1 MKMQISF
8 EGQIVAVTGAGNGFG
23 RGIAQSFAEL
33 GARVFACDKSR
44 EGLDETMSVSG
55 ITPALVDLSD
65 RAAAAAWI
73 AGVEQ
78 ETGQAIRILV
88 NNAGGSMGKTFQP
101 LEDVSDA
108 DWDALFATNL
118 HGTFATCRAAAAA
131 MKRAG
136 RGRIINL
143 SSGAGLKP
151 SLTRVQAY
159 TSAKHAVVGFTRQLA
174 HEFGPFGITVNAV
187 APGLVLTTDWR
198 VRQWESYGADGQEEK
213 LQRTALRRLG
223 TIADIRNAVLFFA
236 SDLAS
241 FVTGQVLPVDGGSF

>member
-1 MKMQISF
+1 MDISF

-23 RGIAQSFAEL
+23 RAIAQSFAEL

-44 EGLDETMSVSG
+44 EGLDETMSVPG
-55 ITPALVDLSD
+55 ITPALVDIAD
-65 RAAAAAWI
+65 RAAATAWVT
-73 AGVEQ
+73 GVER
-78 ETGQAIRILV
+78 ESGQAIRVLV
-88 NNAGGSMGKTFQP
+88 NNAGGSMGQTFKP
-101 LEDVSDA
+101 VEDISDA
-108 DWDALFATNL
+108 DWDVLCATNL

-136 RGRIINL
+136 QGRIINL
-143 SSGAGLKP
+143 SSGAGLRP

-174 HEFGPFGITVNAV
+174 HEFGPFGITVNGV

-198 VRQWESYGADGQEEK
+198 VRQWESYGADGQQEK

-236 SDLAS
+236 SELSS
-241 FVTGQVLPVDGGSF
+241 FVTGQILQVDGGSF